1 MLLIFVDS
9 TIESY
14 IGGLL
19 ANPRYTYYMIR
30 YTYCSVPQPFMSLR
44 TVLKLPVHQD
54 GAVWLHSGP
63 MGAILL
69 PPEFHHLLAEDAA
82 KRGEMD
88 KATAHEVLATAVGA
102 DDAAVMVAPELFPG
116 TGVGSAGWSRGD
128 IGSMR
133 GIAESSMEDSSK
145 SWRIK
150 WE

>member
-14 IGGLL
+14 IAGLL

-30 YTYCSVPQPFMSLR
+30 YTYCSVPQPFISLR

-82 KRGEMD
+82 NRGEMD

-102 DDAAVMVAPELFPG
+102 DDAGYAMVAPELFPG
-116 TGVGSAGWSRGD
+116 IGVGSNSSVESWCMTGF
-128 IGSMR
+128 
-133 GIAESSMEDSSK
+133 AESSMGNSSK
-145 SWRIK
+145 RWRIK
-150 WE
+150 